1 MDYGTNFSD
10 TSFQWRFPLSFQAVF
25 AVLLV
30 LQIIGLPETPRWLV
44 AHDRYEEAREV
55 IAALEDKPLDDP
67 TVNSTIVGIK
77 SVLDEEL
84 KDGPFR
90 FKELFLWGDTQ
101 NLRRLIIIISIEMG
115 QQFTGSNM

>member
-90 FKELFLWGDTQ
+90 FKELFSWGDTQ

>member
-1 MDYGTNFSD
+1 MDYGTSFSD

-25 AVLLV
+25 AVFLI

-55 IAALEDKPLDDP
+55 TAALEGLSLDDP
-67 TVNSTIVGIK
+67 VVNATI
-77 SVLDEEL
+77 LDIRSGLEEEK

-90 FKELFLWGDTQ
+90 FMELFSWGETQ
-101 NLRRLIIIISIEMG
+101 NLRRLLIIISIQMG
-115 QQFTGSNM
+115 QQFSGSNM

>member
-1 MDYGTNFSD
+1 MGYGTNFSE

-25 AVLLV
+25 AVFLI

-55 IAALEDKPLDDP
+55 TAALEGKLLDDL
-67 TVNSTIVGIK
+67 TVNAAILEIK
-77 SVLDEEL
+77 SGLDEEH

-90 FKELFLWGDTQ
+90 FMELFSWGEVQ
-101 NLRRLIIIISIEMG
+101 NFRRLLIVISIQMG
-115 QQFTGSNM
+115 QQFSGSNM